1 MDVKVFK
8 TFLEVAKTRHFGK
21 AAENLYI
28 TQAAASARIKQLES
42 FFDTSLFVR
51 DRNSIKMTSAGSRLI
66 SYAEVM
72 VDTLEAAK
80 AELALGDDKTL
91 QLMLAGT
98 PNIWD
103 GYLQQRLS
111 QISAAFSGYGF
122 QAESLALAQ
131 LNRHLLERTLD
142 IAFSFDPMKCDEIL
156 SKPIA
161 QMTLVLVST
170 HESDLLTALSH
181 RYVYV
186 DWGTRFASEHHL
198 RHQRTPPPY
207 LRTST
212 GRIALDFI
220 LDRGG
225 AAYLPLS
232 LANELL
238 EAKRLYLVEGGQS
251 WLRPIFIN
259 YRQDS
264 ASSKAILQVDA
275 LLELLEAEQ
284 G

>member
-28 TQAAASARIKQLES
+28 TQAATSARIKQLEQ

-51 DRNSIKMTSAGSRLI
+51 DRNNIKMTCAGSRLV

-72 VDTLEAAK
+72 VNTLEAAK
-80 AELALGDDKTL
+80 AELALGDDKSL

-103 GYLQQRLS
+103 AYLQKSLS
-111 QISAAFSGYGF
+111 QIAEAFSGYGF
-122 QAESLALAQ
+122 QAETLALAQ
-131 LNRHLLERTLD
+131 LNRQLLERTID
-142 IAFSFDPMKCDEIL
+142 IAFSFDPLKCDDII

-161 QMTLVLVST
+161 QTQLVLVST
-170 HESDLLTALSH
+170 LESELNTALSH

-198 RHQRTPPPY
+198 RHQGMPAPY

-232 LANELL
+232 LVHELL
-238 EAKRLYLVEGGQS
+238 AAKRLFLVEGGEV

-264 ASSKAILQVDA
+264 ASSEAILRVDS
-275 LLELLEAEQ
+275 LLEQLQ
-284 G
+284 SC